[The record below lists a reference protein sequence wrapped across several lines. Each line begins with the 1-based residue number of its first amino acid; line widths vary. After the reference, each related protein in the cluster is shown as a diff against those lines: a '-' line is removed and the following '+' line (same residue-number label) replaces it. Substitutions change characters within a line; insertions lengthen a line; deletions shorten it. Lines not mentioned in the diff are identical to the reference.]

1 MSDDTRLILLIALI
15 WIVIAIAY
23 TSYLLP
29 IIVMP
34 IGFRVWGAGAIVFLL
49 LGIAVIIAERRGS
62 GG

>member
-23 TSYLLP
+23 TSYVLP
-29 IIVMP
+29 IVVMP
-34 IGFRVWGAGAIVFLL
+34 MGFRVWGAGAIVFVLL
-49 LGIAVIIAERRGS
+49 ALAVIVAERRGS